1 MKTKKKFRKYGFVT
15 ICSDC
20 GFPIKKEQL
29 GLAIPETYLA
39 DYSERQEAIISL
51 NFCNDCWERIK
62 TNNRGG
68 MERAIQKFEESQKIE
83 GSMKEAYNRR
93 NKE

>member
-1 MKTKKKFRKYGFVT
+1 MKVKKKIRKYNFVT
-15 ICSDC
+15 MCSDC

-51 NFCNDCWERIK
+51 NFCIDCWERIK
-62 TNNRGG
+62 TNNKGG
-68 MERAIQKFEESQKIE
+68 MEGAIRKFEESQRIE
-83 GSMKEAYNRR
+83 DSMKEAYDRR
-93 NKE
+93 NKS